1 MSGMD
6 DLLAVAILYRR
17 LGFRAALTAVDPTTI
32 QCACGAAADAGTCGV
47 AGFERFEGMSDP
59 GDESILFAIV
69 MPCGHRGL
77 LWCAYGPTADE
88 TEEAVIKSLPTPNPP
103 NPGLGH
109 QAALHAADEEGGDP
123 PCWAHLLD
131 DAPDLR
137 DTDLADLLR
146 DLADGVIICD
156 PEGRIVFW
164 NDAATRIFGWEA
176 SEAVGASLD
185 LIIPERLRDRHW
197 RGYRTVMATG
207 TTSYADRLLE
217 VPALHRDAHT
227 ISIAFTV
234 SLVRHEDGTPKAI
247 AAVVRDDTA
256 RWQERRA
263 LRSEVARL
271 HEAGPRAAGPS
282 DSH

>member
-1 MSGMD
+1 MD
-6 DLLAVAILYRR
+6 DLLDVATRYRR
-17 LGFRAALTAVDPTTI
+17 LGFRATLTAVDPTTI
-32 QCACGAAADAGTCGV
+32 RCACGAAADAETCDV

-59 GDESILFAIV
+59 GDESILFAII

-88 TEEAVIKSLPTPNPP
+88 TEEAVIKSLPTPNP
-103 NPGLGH
+103 GLGNNAPSH
-109 QAALHAADEEGGDP
+109 DTDEEGGDP

-137 DTDLADLLR
+137 DTDLADLVR
-146 DLADGVIICD
+146 NLADGVIICD
-156 PEGRIVFW
+156 PEGRIVLW

-176 SEAVGASLD
+176 TEAVGASLD

-263 LRSEVARL
+263 LRSELARL
-271 HEAGPRAAGPS
+271 RGASPRPAGPS